1 MLELGSKRIQPDV
14 NESVSVAQL
23 VKASD
28 FTFTVG
34 TAIIYKAGSY
44 LGYPIGQF
52 LAGLFK
58 PFVTESQDQYGNPT
72 KTPNYHPEQLAH
84 LCGVFFAFTL
94 CFAAFSAELVREG
107 LKDVQQGASWDLWR
121 VEGVMIRSCVEGL
134 LTLVILRVLG
144 KVVV

>member
-1 MLELGSKRIQPDV
+1 MDLRSEILACLHVTMIITLPIV
-14 NESVSVAQL
+14 
-23 VKASD
+23 
-28 FTFTVG
+28 TFTVG